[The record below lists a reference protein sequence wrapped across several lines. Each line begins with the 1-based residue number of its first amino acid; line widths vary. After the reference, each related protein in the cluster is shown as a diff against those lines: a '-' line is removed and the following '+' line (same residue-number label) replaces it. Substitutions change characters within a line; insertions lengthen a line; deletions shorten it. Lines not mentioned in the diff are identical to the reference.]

1 MAKKRGECSMS
12 ILNIIKSRRII
23 KKFKQD
29 RINRQQILSWL
40 QVATMAPN
48 HRMTEPWEF
57 IFVGPQTRANLN
69 HKTNFGNAPVVF
81 TVLSNHGKSVLETE
95 ENRSATSCLIQNFM
109 LAAWEAGVGTFWSS
123 IAASAKNRALLN
135 VPDGFDVIG
144 VLAVGYPEEIPEAKQ
159 RTPID
164 HKISELP

>member
-1 MAKKRGECSMS
+1 MS
-12 ILNIIKSRRII
+12 IINIIKSRRII

-29 RINRQQILSWL
+29 SIDHQQILSWL

-57 IFVGPQTRANLN
+57 IFVGPQTRASLN
-69 HKTNFGNAPVVF
+69 HKTDFGNAPVVI
-81 TVLSNHGKSVLETE
+81 TVLSKQGKSIIETE

-123 IAASAKNRALLN
+123 IGATTKNRNVLN

-144 VLAVGYPEEIPEAKQ
+144 VLAVGYPEEIPDAKQ

-164 HKISELP
+164 QKISELP

>member
-1 MAKKRGECSMS
+1 MS
-12 ILNIIKSRRII
+12 IINIIKSRRII

-29 RINRQQILSWL
+29 SIDHQQILSWL

-57 IFVGPQTRANLN
+57 IFVGPQTRASLN

-81 TVLSNHGKSVLETE
+81 TVLSKQGKSIIETE

-109 LAAWEAGVGTFWSS
+109 LAAWEAGVGSFWSS
-123 IAASAKNRALLN
+123 IGATAKNRAVLH

-144 VLAVGYPEEIPEAKQ
+144 VLAVGYPEEIPDAKQ
-159 RTPID
+159 RTSID
-164 HKISELP
+164 QKISELP